1 MAEMFASQLELT
13 YPLFSQVSSYSCTN
27 QSEKS
32 SPELVYNSLSSESD
46 SEPKMSS
53 AAIALAVR
61 VITHFSRPITNPL
74 ITGKALG
81 AFGVF
86 GSLAAFVFDAS

>member
-1 MAEMFASQLELT
+1 MAEMFASQLELA

-32 SPELVYNSLSSESD
+32 SPELLYNSLSSESD
-46 SEPKMSS
+46 SEPKTSS

-61 VITHFSRPITNPL
+61 VITLFGRPITNPS

-81 AFGVF
+81 AFGAF
-86 GSLAAFVFDAS
+86 GSFGCFRF